1 MSVWKRKAIECLPEL
16 KKDFEQ
22 PGTSIYDIF
31 MEMLPAVVSAHK
43 TNDTAR
49 LQKIYGFAERC
60 FQQKEN
66 ELWNAAGVAFYEH
79 LGDNEETLKEMSAWV
94 KPTIYTNIRGLLALR
109 LGESEIEK
117 LDQMYGVKPM
127 KY

>member
-1 MSVWKRKAIECLPEL
+1 VLLRPNEQWLNLWRSIWLYIFKARTNRSHHIVPKIISYLP
-16 KKDFEQ
+16 
-22 PGTSIYDIF
+22 
-31 MEMLPAVVSAHK
+31 
-43 TNDTAR
+43 
-49 LQKIYGFAERC
+49 RC